1 MTNIEKIRDVF
12 AILHDGV
19 IESWIGD
26 KKELTLKIGC
36 QYLAERV
43 DPSFEFFF
51 VVLFDVDKFTL
62 VPWMNPFDLEQE
74 YFTEL
79 KDIFQ
84 AELDIL
90 SADIEND
97 LVKVSCNQRDLT
109 LNYCGGFLY
118 MSCTDVK
125 VFEQKKAELTIDFLD
140 SICREY
146 WDDFSKR

>member
-1 MTNIEKIRDVF
+1 VTNTEKIRDVF

-19 IESWIGD
+19 IESWTGD

-51 VVLFDVDKFTL
+51 VVLFDVDRFAL
-62 VPWMNPFDLEQE
+62 VPWMSPIDLEQE

-97 LVKVSCNQRDLT
+97 LVKVSCNQRDST

-118 MSCTDVK
+118 MSCIDVK
-125 VFEQKKAELTIDFLD
+125 VFEQKKAELSIEFLD

-146 WDDFSKR
+146 WDDFSK